1 MAKRARNEGSI
12 YRQQTDGRWVAAISV
27 GYRNGRRRRKKFFG
41 ATRGAVAA
49 QLTQALHD
57 HQHGLPVA
65 PDRQTVGTF
74 LTRWLEDSVK
84 PSVRPTTYRS
94 YQQLVDLH
102 LKPGLG
108 RYPLAKLTPQ
118 QVQTF
123 LNDQHR
129 GGRILKSYQD
139 QESPRT
145 LTPRTVQYIHAV
157 LRRALNQAMRW
168 GMVPR
173 NVAALVT
180 PPRVIQ
186 QEVQPFTPQQARD
199 FLGMIAT
206 HRLCPLIAVALSCG
220 LRQGEALGLRWADG
234 VDLDQ
239 GMLHVRHALQT
250 VGGTRQLVE
259 LKTARSRRTLTLPA
273 TLVTL
278 LRAHRTRQRERQL
291 AASPQWHETGFV
303 FTTRDG
309 QPLDGGNVTRDFKKL
324 LAAAGLPPLRFHD
337 LRHSCASF
345 LLAQGV
351 SPRVVMEILGHSQ
364 ISLTMNTYA
373 HVLPSLQTEAAHRMN
388 ALLWA
393 DDLPTG

>member
-1 MAKRARNEGSI
+1 M
-12 YRQQTDGRWVAAISV
+12 
-27 GYRNGRRRRKKFFG
+27 
-41 ATRGAVAA
+41 
-49 QLTQALHD
+49 
-57 HQHGLPVA
+57 
-65 PDRQTVGTF
+65 
-74 LTRWLEDSVK
+74 
-84 PSVRPTTYRS
+84 
-94 YQQLVDLH
+94 
-102 LKPGLG
+102 
-108 RYPLAKLTPQ
+108 
-118 QVQTF
+118 QTF

-145 LTPRTVQYIHAV
+145 LTPRTVQYIYAV

-180 PPRVIQ
+180 PPRVIR
-186 QEVQPFTPQQARD
+186 QEVQPFTPQQARN

-206 HRLCPLIAVALSCG
+206 HRLRPLVAVALSCG
-220 LRQGEALGLRWADG
+220 LRQGEALGLRWVDG

-239 GMLHVRHALQT
+239 GVLHVRHALQT
-250 VGGTRQLVE
+250 VGGTRRLVE

-273 TLVTL
+273 ELVTL
-278 LRAHRTRQRERQL
+278 LRAHRTRQRERRL
-291 AASPQWHETGFV
+291 AAGPQWHETGFV

-324 LAAAGLPPLRFHD
+324 LATAGLPPLRFHD

-388 ALLWA
+388 ALLWT

>member
-84 PSVRPTTYRS
+84 PSVRPKTYRS

-129 GGRILKSYQD
+129 GGRTRTR
-139 QESPRT
+139 SPRG
-145 LTPRTVQYIHAV
+145 R
-157 LRRALNQAMRW
+157 
-168 GMVPR
+168 
-173 NVAALVT
+173 
-180 PPRVIQ
+180 
-186 QEVQPFTPQQARD
+186 
-199 FLGMIAT
+199 
-206 HRLCPLIAVALSCG
+206 
-220 LRQGEALGLRWADG
+220 
-234 VDLDQ
+234 
-239 GMLHVRHALQT
+239 
-250 VGGTRQLVE
+250 
-259 LKTARSRRTLTLPA
+259 
-273 TLVTL
+273 
-278 LRAHRTRQRERQL
+278 
-291 AASPQWHETGFV
+291 
-303 FTTRDG
+303 
-309 QPLDGGNVTRDFKKL
+309 
-324 LAAAGLPPLRFHD
+324 
-337 LRHSCASF
+337 
-345 LLAQGV
+345 
-351 SPRVVMEILGHSQ
+351 
-364 ISLTMNTYA
+364 
-373 HVLPSLQTEAAHRMN
+373 
-388 ALLWA
+388 
-393 DDLPTG
+393 

>member
-41 ATRGAVAA
+41 ATRAAVAA

-57 HQHGLPVA
+57 QQHGLPVA

-118 QVQTF
+118 HVQTF
-123 LNDQHR
+123 LNEQHH
-129 GGRILKSYQD
+129 GGRILKPYQA
-139 QESPRT
+139 QETPRT

-180 PPRVIQ
+180 PPRVIR

-259 LKTARSRRTLTLPA
+259 LKTARSRRTITLPA
-273 TLVTL
+273 KLVTL
-278 LRAHRTRQRERQL
+278 LRAHRTRLRERRL
-291 AASPQWHETGFV
+291 AAGPQWHETGFV

-309 QPLDGGNVTRDFKKL
+309 QPLAGGNVTRDFKKL
-324 LAAAGLPPLRFHD
+324 LAAAGLPPRRFHD

-388 ALLWA
+388 ALLWT

>member
-1 MAKRARNEGSI
+1 MTKRARNEGSI

-27 GYRNGRRRRKKFFG
+27 GYRNGHRRRKKFFG

-84 PSVRPTTYRS
+84 PSVRPKTYRS

-108 RYPLAKLTPQ
+108 CYPLAKLTPQ

-157 LRRALNQAMRW
+157 LR
-168 GMVPR
+168 
-173 NVAALVT
+173 
-180 PPRVIQ
+180 
-186 QEVQPFTPQQARD
+186 
-199 FLGMIAT
+199 
-206 HRLCPLIAVALSCG
+206 
-220 LRQGEALGLRWADG
+220 
-234 VDLDQ
+234 
-239 GMLHVRHALQT
+239 
-250 VGGTRQLVE
+250 
-259 LKTARSRRTLTLPA
+259 
-273 TLVTL
+273 
-278 LRAHRTRQRERQL
+278 
-291 AASPQWHETGFV
+291 
-303 FTTRDG
+303 
-309 QPLDGGNVTRDFKKL
+309 
-324 LAAAGLPPLRFHD
+324 
-337 LRHSCASF
+337 
-345 LLAQGV
+345 
-351 SPRVVMEILGHSQ
+351 
-364 ISLTMNTYA
+364 
-373 HVLPSLQTEAAHRMN
+373 
-388 ALLWA
+388 
-393 DDLPTG
+393 